1 MGFSVYG
8 RYELRVLP
16 LPFAQAG
23 YAAVLWLACL
33 LWGAIEIPRIARLRA
48 AREMKVRDKGSL
60 VVVLG
65 LLALGMVGAFAA
77 ARAVPGAA
85 IASNAPAV
93 FWAGIACIVLG
104 IVLRWYAIHVLG
116 RYFTPVVAVRTD
128 HQIVQTGPYRY
139 VRHPSYSGAL
149 LSVVGLGLALT
160 NWLSLLIL
168 LLCTL
173 PGFLYRVKVEER
185 ALRESL
191 GQPYAD
197 YMRRTR
203 RFIPFIW

>member
-1 MGFSVYG
+1 M
-8 RYELRVLP
+8 RELP
-16 LPFAQAG
+16 LPFAQVG
-23 YAAVLWLACL
+23 YGAVLELACVA
-33 LWGAIEIPRIARLRA
+33 WAAIEFPRIARLRA
-48 AREMKVRDKGSL
+48 TRGAKVRDRGSL

-65 LLALGMVGAFAA
+65 LLALGMVGAFACA
-77 ARAVPGAA
+77 LAVPGAA
-85 IASNAPAV
+85 IAGNAPV
-93 FWAGIACIVLG
+93 VYWAGIVCIVLG

-116 RYFTPVVAVRTD
+116 RYFSPVVAVRSD

-160 NWLSLLIL
+160 NWLSLLVL

-173 PGFLYRVKVEER
+173 TGFLYRVTVEER
-185 ALRESL
+185 ALCESL
-191 GQPYAD
+191 GQPYAA
-197 YMRRTR
+197 YMRHTR

>member
-1 MGFSVYG
+1 M
-8 RYELRVLP
+8 RVLP
-16 LPFAQAG
+16 LSFAPAG

-33 LWGAIEIPRIARLRA
+33 LWGAIELPRIARLRA
-48 AREMKVRDKGSL
+48 ARGMKVRDKGSL

-65 LLALGMVGAFAA
+65 LLALGMFGAFACA
-77 ARAVPGAA
+77 LAVPGAA
-85 IASNAPAV
+85 IAGHAPAV

-104 IVLRWYAIHVLG
+104 IALRWYAIHVLG
-116 RYFTPVVAVRTD
+116 RYFTPVVAVRAD

-160 NWLSLLIL
+160 NWLSLLVL

-173 PGFLYRVKVEER
+173 PGFLYRVTVEER

-197 YMRRTR
+197 YMRRTH
-203 RFIPFIW
+203 RFIPFVY